1 LADFGSG
8 STGCGQWPLKGVVD
22 GSIGHS
28 TELAEVL
35 PSPRWPDNAFDILEE
50 PNMFK

>member
-1 LADFGSG
+1 MDRGRG
-8 STGCGQWPLKGVVD
+8 D
-22 GSIGHS
+22 S

-35 PSPRWPDNAFDILEE
+35 ASPRWPDNSFDILEE

>member
-1 LADFGSG
+1 M
-8 STGCGQWPLKGVVD
+8 D
-22 GSIGHS
+22 GGRGNS

-35 PSPRWPDNAFDILEE
+35 SSRAWPDNAFDILEE

>member
-1 LADFGSG
+1 M
-8 STGCGQWPLKGVVD
+8 D
-22 GSIGHS
+22 GGRGDL

-35 PSPRWPDNAFDILEE
+35 SSPRWPDNAFDILEE